1 MTSGYIP
8 NFLSNS
14 KEFLNKF
21 GKQLVDAA
29 KEVKAPKKF
38 VNDVRDA
45 MDANIKFTDYGPKAG
60 IGSKYEKRSTAGPVA
75 TAVAGMAGRFL
86 SDEDRYKGAFRF
98 NTFRMASDFASKAS
112 VTIRCFC

>member
-1 MTSGYIP
+1 M
-8 NFLSNS
+8 
-14 KEFLNKF
+14 

-86 SDEDRYKGAFRF
+86 VMKIDIKEHLDLIHFVWHLTLQVKLQ
-98 NTFRMASDFASKAS
+98 KE
-112 VTIRCFC
+112 

>member
-21 GKQLVDAA
+21 GKQIIDAA
-29 KEVKAPKKF
+29 NEVKTPKKF
-38 VNDVRDA
+38 VNDVREA

-60 IGSKYEKRSTAGPVA
+60 IGSKYEKRSTADPFA
-75 TAVAGMAGRFL
+75 TKVAGL
-86 SDEDRYKGAFRF
+86 SL
-98 NTFRMASDFASKAS
+98 
-112 VTIRCFC
+112 IHI